1 MTHGQRKRADSTQ
14 ELGVQQQQQQQQ
26 QERIVKMLQAANF
39 VDCLFADKISFS
51 SM

>member
-14 ELGVQQQQQQQQ
+14 ELGVQQQQQQ

>member
-14 ELGVQQQQQQQQ
+14 ELGVQQQQQQQ